1 MNFLHYSSSL
11 THTHTWEELIG
22 EEEELGIWDAAESD
36 GEGEKGSVEAFF
48 QVKKIGRAHV

>member
-48 QVKKIGRAHV
+48 QEIGRAHV